1 MRVLFKN
8 MITMDKDIHM
18 KIQQGFTTTN
28 PTFSLVTREMTY
40 AERKREFLLY
50 KLAVKEYKLNKRL
63 ETFLAATGTILILSI
78 AYLPFLFLSEME
90 ALYLFLIITFTA
102 VPWFLYYLDNLF
114 ISNPPIKLKKP
125 INK

>member
-1 MRVLFKN
+1 MRLLFKN
-8 MITMDKDIHM
+8 IITMDKDIHR
-18 KIQQGFTTTN
+18 IIRQGITITHS
-28 PTFSLVTREMTY
+28 TFSLVTREVTW
-40 AERKREFLLY
+40 AERKRESLLH
-50 KLAVKEYKLNKRL
+50 KLSIKEYRLNKRL
-63 ETFLAATGTILILSI
+63 ATFLAATGTILILSI